1 MEFVDYKCLESLL
14 IEGEE
19 MIATEA
25 TEDYQK
31 IKVNFFNKVW
41 NNVKVSIRKNVNIE
55 EANKQIDMFVKN
67 SAKLSKEIESEFCQ
81 ACYDTMYM
89 WNDDMY
95 PIKKYSDIKP
105 DSHYSW
111 ANLQINYI
119 IATDM
124 YDRKNKCSSGKVGL
138 IICGEW
144 PADPE
149 HGWCFGYHDGKWNH
163 DIREF
168 DNCLDLF

>member
-14 IEGEE
+14 IDGNK
-19 MIATEA
+19 IAMESI
-25 TEDYQK
+25 EDYQK

-67 SAKLSKEIESEFCQ
+67 STKLSKEIESEFCQ

-95 PIKKYSDIKP
+95 PIKKYTI
-105 DSHYSW
+105 SW
-111 ANLQINYI
+111 KKEVI
-119 IATDM
+119 
-124 YDRKNKCSSGKVGL
+124 
-138 IICGEW
+138 
-144 PADPE
+144 
-149 HGWCFGYHDGKWNH
+149 
-163 DIREF
+163 
-168 DNCLDLF
+168 